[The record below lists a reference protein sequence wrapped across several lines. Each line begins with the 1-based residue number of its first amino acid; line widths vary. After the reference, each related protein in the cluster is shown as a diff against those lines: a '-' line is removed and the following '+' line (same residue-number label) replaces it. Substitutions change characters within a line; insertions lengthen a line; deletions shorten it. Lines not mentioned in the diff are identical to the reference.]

1 MKKWFFTLLILSLL
15 ITACDSTLQKT
26 TSVKNPPTPAPGLG
40 AVTGKI
46 RMDNPTDRIGLL
58 VYLGDIVKLGDEFS
72 GGFLDTS
79 IAPHALVNAEDGYF
93 FITDVKPGLYSF
105 VIYEVVSGGRVY
117 QDENGNVLPI
127 EVTENKITDLGD
139 IFFTFE

>member
-1 MKKWFFTLLILSLL
+1 MKKVLIPLLVMILLATGC
-15 ITACDSTLQKT
+15 TAINQQTAT
-26 TSVKNPPTPAPGLG
+26 VKDLATPAPGLG

-46 RMDNPTDRIGLL
+46 QMDNPTDRIGLL

-79 IAPHALVNAEDGYF
+79 IAPHALVNAEDGF
-93 FITDVKPGLYSF
+93 FHITDVKPGSYSF
-105 VIYEVVSGGRVY
+105 VIYEVISGGRVY

-127 EVTENKITDLGD
+127 EVTEDEITDLGE

>member
-1 MKKWFFTLLILSLL
+1 MKKVFFTLMVLIVLS
-15 ITACDSTLQKT
+15 TACTQTNQKT
-26 TSVKNPPTPAPGLG
+26 PAEKKLATPAPGLG

-46 RMDNPTDRIGLL
+46 QMDNPTDMIGLL
-58 VYLGDIVKLGDEFS
+58 VYLGDIVKIGDEFS

-79 IAPHALVNAEDGYF
+79 TAPHALVNAGDGSF
-93 FITDVKPGLYSF
+93 FITDVKPGSYSF

-127 EVTENKITDLGD
+127 QVTENAITDLGE